1 MAHGSEKLNSLS
13 SGILWIAFRIVIY
26 TLLLFVLFRG
36 VTAAYSF
43 GHELFYEQSVEEAP
57 GRDIRVT
64 IPEDMS
70 TEQAAELLARKGL
83 ISSPAAFR
91 VQSRFFGLKV
101 KPGTYMLNTSE
112 NVKEILEDL
121 NAGAEPETKESK

>member
-43 GHELFYEQSVEEAP
+43 GHELFYEQSMEEAP

-83 ISSPAAFR
+83 ISSPPAFR
-91 VQSRFFGLKV
+91 VQARFFGLKV

-112 NVKEILEDL
+112 TVKEILEDL